1 MRKVVDH
8 HLEGYIYMWGLS
20 IRNKYRSQQTGVKDV
35 GS

>member
-8 HLEGYIYMWGLS
+8 HPEGYIYMWGLS
-20 IRNKYRSQQTGVKDV
+20 IIIEYRSQQTGVKNV